1 MTGKSGEIIKL
12 SVNGKEVAQSSTFRE
27 ESTNSILAH
36 ALIPQ
41 LDLQNPLTVTLSE
54 HSSDPKKLAGF
65 ELLINMPINV
75 GCFEVFYIVNICSLA
90 NKSLINNNI
99 GKKKKFRAFIWN

>member
-41 LDLQNPLTVTLSE
+41 LDLQKPLTVTLSE

-75 GCFEVFYIVNICSLA
+75 GCFEVSILFYIVYLFSLSNKLLRNI
-90 NKSLINNNI
+90 I
-99 GKKKKFRAFIWN
+99 